1 MHRSSELYEQSR
13 FVPQMLR
20 RILLHLTRAR
30 LQPPSIGVMLSQVVG
45 DGEPGRLAPDKD
57 MAAGADPRIAVQGPQ
72 GEPEYVW
79 GGIKTGEP
87 FACSGRDGVNGFL
100 TAVR

>member
-20 RILLHLTRAR
+20 RILLHLTRAW
-30 LQPPSIGVMLSQVVG
+30 LQPPSIGVMLRQVVG
-45 DGEPGRLAPDKD
+45 DAEPGRLAPDKD
-57 MAAGADPRIAVQGPQ
+57 MAAGTDPRIAVQGPQ
-72 GEPEYVW
+72 GEPGYVW